1 MTMTFK
7 VRAKPFCRHPRASR
21 ILGAA
26 LMTFASAAC
35 CNAQDMLRIQG
46 STTFFNHVLKPKQAE
61 IEGLTKA
68 RIEAV
73 PNKSIWG
80 VIALLEGR
88 ADLAM
93 ISAAM
98 DGEIEVARK
107 IAPDLPYDRLR
118 AFQISKVPISFPVH
132 PSNPVRSLTNVQLR
146 KILNGEITRWSE
158 VGGDDIPIRVVAT
171 QDGGG
176 TVVAVRSQLLD
187 DGPIRADF
195 AIRPESAR
203 HVVQVVAQEPGA
215 IGIAQH
221 RLAKNADLPEVAL
234 ETPVVQTLT
243 FVAEAPI
250 SDRVKA
256 VIEATQAIVEKD
268 PL

>member
-1 MTMTFK
+1 MTMIFK
-7 VRAKPFCRHPRASR
+7 VRAQPFCPYASASR
-21 ILGAA
+21 VLCAA
-26 LMTFASAAC
+26 VMTFASVTC
-35 CNAQDMLRIQG
+35 CSAQDMLRIQG
-46 STTFFNHVLKPKQAE
+46 STTFFNHLLKPRQAD
-61 IEGLTKA
+61 IERLTRT
-68 RIEAV
+68 RIEIV

-98 DGEIEVARK
+98 EGEVDVARK

-118 AFQISKVPISFPVH
+118 AFEISKVPISFPVH

-158 VGGDDIPIRVVAT
+158 VGGGDIAIRVVAT

-176 TVVAVRSQLLD
+176 TVVAVRSQLLND
-187 DGPIRADF
+187 APIRANF

-221 RLAKNADLPEVAL
+221 RLAKNADLPEVAI

-250 SDRVKA
+250 NDKVKA
-256 VIEATQAIVEKD
+256 VIEATKAIVEKD